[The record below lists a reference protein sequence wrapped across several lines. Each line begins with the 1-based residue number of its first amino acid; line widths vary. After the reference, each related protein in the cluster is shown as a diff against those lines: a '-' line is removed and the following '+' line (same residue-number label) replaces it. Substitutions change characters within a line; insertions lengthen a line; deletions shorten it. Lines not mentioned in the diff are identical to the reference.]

1 MSKIFKASKVILD
14 NKKFKLSNEIF
25 VPVANLQV
33 ETLKSDSSDETD
45 ESERIKKKKEDKQ
58 SEAERVRIETEKLI
72 EEAAI
77 EAREKVEDARIEH
90 ERIISDAYDTAKEI
104 FEKAKDEGYNEGYE
118 NGLAEGKKAYDSEI
132 EDALNIKNEAIER
145 YKLMLAGA
153 EAEIIDL
160 VINCVEKILNAKIDS
175 DTDYIE
181 GLVKSA
187 IEKCAYTT
195 GLIIRVSE
203 KDYIHAVNIKNKI
216 LILVENLDDIT
227 IKKDSALQPGSCVID
242 TIAGSVDSSIW
253 SQFEQIK
260 DIFEDL
266 LKGD

>member
-25 VPVANLQV
+25 VPVVV
-33 ETLKSDSSDETD
+33 EHIKT
-45 ESERIKKKKEDKQ
+45 SEVDAAEDAEGGKKKKEDKLT
-58 SEAERVRIETEKLI
+58 EAERVRMETEKMI
-72 EEAAI
+72 EEAAV

-104 FEKAKDEGYNEGYE
+104 FEKAKEEGYNEGYE
-118 NGLAEGKKAYDSEI
+118 NGLGEGKKAYDFEI
-132 EDALNIKNEAIER
+132 EEALNIKNEALER
-145 YKLMLAGA
+145 YKLLLSGA

-160 VINCVEKILNAKIDS
+160 VISSVEKILNNTVEG

-195 GLIIRVSE
+195 DLTLRVSE

-216 LILVENLDDIT
+216 LILVENLDDII
-227 IKKDSALQPGSCVID
+227 IKKDSSLSPGSCIID

-260 DIFEDL
+260 DLFEDL